1 MRDIQVSDFGI
12 TKNGDQIKKYTLV
25 NKNGM
30 RAEIINFGG
39 IVTALT
45 APDRNG
51 NYEDI
56 VLGLTKPEDY
66 FEANTAF
73 FGAIIG
79 RYANRIAEGKFNLN
93 GKQFNINRNNGEN
106 HLHGGNNGFHTKI
119 WKAELLEN
127 EQTLQLSYIS
137 KDGEEGFPSEV
148 LVKVFYTLTDENAL
162 EIEYQAVADGDT
174 IINLSNHSY
183 FNLSGDFNEKITN
196 HELRL
201 NADQYIP
208 IDNQSIPLGN
218 FENVE
223 NTPFDFR
230 ILKKVG
236 KDIAEPH
243 EQLKIANGYD
253 HCFVLNGNGLRL
265 IGELYHPKSGRNM
278 EVITDQIGVQLYT
291 GNFLD
296 GKSEG
301 KPGVRN
307 EQRTGICLETQHF
320 PDSPN
325 QKNFPSVVLKAG
337 EKYSKK
343 TIYTFTVK

>member
-1 MRDIQVSDFGI
+1 MRALQISDFGI
-12 TKNGDQIKKYTLV
+12 TKNGDQVIKYALT

-56 VLGLTKPEDY
+56 VSGLTKPEDY

-127 EQTLQLSYIS
+127 EQTLQLSYTS

-148 LVKVFYTLTDENAL
+148 LVNVFYRLTDENAL

-183 FNLSGDFNEKITN
+183 FNLSGDFNKKITD
-196 HELRL
+196 HKLRL

-208 IDNQSIPLGN
+208 INNQSIPLGN

-236 KDIAEPH
+236 KDISEPH

-253 HCFVLNGNGLRL
+253 HCFVLNDSGLRC
-265 IGELYHPKSGRNM
+265 IGELYHPESGRNM

-301 KPGVRN
+301 KSGGRN
-307 EQRTGICLETQHF
+307 ELRTGICLETQHF

-325 QKNFPSVVLKAG
+325 RKNFPPVVLKAG
-337 EKYSKK
+337 EKYSTK
-343 TIYTFTVK
+343 TIYKFTVK